1 MRGAAAALLVLTVSC
16 NGIPS
21 RPSPIPTAALEAPQS
36 RSLSA
41 MAYDQKHKV
50 TLLYGGW
57 PTRGYPYFDTWA
69 WDGTHWA
76 QQHPATEPRLW
87 SPSMVYDQARQQ
99 IILFGT
105 TVASGGSVDGVA
117 GQTWAWDGANWRQAH
132 PRASPGARHSAQLV
146 YDSTLKEVIMFG
158 GIGFKSEA
166 FTDTWAWN
174 GIDWHKLSGSI
185 PGLPDGGV
193 FGAAAY
199 DAVIDRVVL
208 YKGFSHSSAIN
219 PAMWL
224 FDGTGWTQQRA
235 GGGALPTDG
244 LSMIYDPA
252 LQKLVLFGGEDSRNI
267 ATGVGRNLTSAIWLW
282 DGHTWQ
288 LRPASTAPLARRD
301 TAMDYESDGQGML
314 IFGGLGNIGGTDVA
328 LGDTWSWDGV
338 SWTSHGAVPEVGTA
352 VFNLTIDGSVPSG
365 ERYALLFMWSAAAQ
379 PATWIC
385 GVDDPCQGRGHTYT
399 VRIQVLMSGHTT
411 YEYQRVRADGSVQR
425 FQAGSVDLSRPVNIS
440 ARYRY

>member
-282 DGHTWQ
+282 GTHLATTASVHSPARAKGHGDGLRERRPGDADLRRTEQPWRYRCRARRYLELGRRQLDQPRRRTRGRHRRFQPYDRRKRSERRTLRVTVHVVGGGPAGNVD
-288 LRPASTAPLARRD
+288 LRP
-301 TAMDYESDGQGML
+301 
-314 IFGGLGNIGGTDVA
+314 
-328 LGDTWSWDGV
+328 
-338 SWTSHGAVPEVGTA
+338 
-352 VFNLTIDGSVPSG
+352 
-365 ERYALLFMWSAAAQ
+365 
-379 PATWIC
+379 
-385 GVDDPCQGRGHTYT
+385 
-399 VRIQVLMSGHTT
+399 
-411 YEYQRVRADGSVQR
+411 
-425 FQAGSVDLSRPVNIS
+425 
-440 ARYRY
+440 